1 MFDTQ
6 DVLRV
11 AVYCHTLATDPD
23 DIAFQKAVITR
34 AMILGCDR
42 SPQISHYEDDGI
54 CPSTETRPGFQ
65 RLLQDVAARRIDC
78 VAVMGWNH
86 LAIAERDAS
95 LLRRFFVNHGA
106 HIIECQLP
114 PAVLVRIAA

>member
-6 DVLRV
+6 EALRV
-11 AVYCHTLATDPD
+11 AVYCHTLEPDPD
-23 DIAFQKAVITR
+23 DIAFQKAVVTR
-34 AMILGCDR
+34 AMNLCCDR
-42 SPQISHYEDDGI
+42 APQISYYVDDGI
-54 CPSTETRPGFQ
+54 CPNTQSRPGFQ

-78 VAVMGWNH
+78 LAVLDWSH
-86 LAIAERDAS
+86 LASGERDTA
-95 LLRRFFVNHGA
+95 LLRRFFAQHGA